1 MRVQT
6 AAFLLSA
13 GRADQFPKAHSPEI
27 AFAGR
32 SNVGKSSML
41 NRLLS
46 RRNLAHTSSTPGRT
60 RTINFYQIN
69 DQFLFVD
76 LPGYGYAK
84 VSRELKDAWWDLV
97 ESYLNQRI
105 QLRGVIH
112 ILDAR
117 HPPTPQDREL
127 QAFLHAVA
135 VPSLV
140 VLTKADKVPRGQRA
154 AVRELAASSLDL
166 PSPEMAV
173 FFSAETG
180 EGVSELWRAI
190 EERLRAP
197 ARTLGRS
204 VETPA
209 GRPRRPD
216 SH

>member
-6 AAFLLSA
+6 AEFVLSA
-13 GRADQFPKAHSPEI
+13 GRADQFPKGRSPEV

-32 SNVGKSSML
+32 SNVGKSSMI

-60 RTINFYQIN
+60 RTVNFYQVN

-84 VSRELKDAWWDLV
+84 VSRELKDAWWELV
-97 ESYLNQRI
+97 EGYLTGRE

-112 ILDAR
+112 IVDAR
-117 HPPTPQDREL
+117 HAPTPQDREL
-127 QAFLHAVA
+127 QAFLHAAA

-140 VLTKADKVPRGQRA
+140 VLTKADKVSSGGRV
-154 AVRELAASSLDL
+154 AVREVAASSLAL
-166 PSPEMAV
+166 PSPETAL

-180 EGVSELWRAI
+180 EGVPEVWRAV

-197 ARTLGRS
+197 ARTLGRMGKTS
-204 VETPA
+204 AA
-209 GRPRRPD
+209 GRRHPD
-216 SH
+216 SR

>member
-1 MRVQT
+1 MRIQT

-13 GRADQFPKAHSPEI
+13 GRADQFPGAHWPEI

-32 SNVGKSSML
+32 SNVGKSSMI

-46 RRNLAHTSSTPGRT
+46 RRNLAYTSSTPGRT
-60 RTINFYQIN
+60 RTINFYQVN

-84 VSRELKDAWWDLV
+84 VSRALKDAWWDLV
-97 ESYLNQRI
+97 ESYLAQRI

-117 HPPTPQDREL
+117 HAPTPQDREL
-127 QAFLHAVA
+127 QAFLHAA
-135 VPSLV
+135 AAPSLV

-154 AVRELAASSLDL
+154 AVREVAASSLDL
-166 PSPEMAV
+166 PSPDMAL

-180 EGVSELWRAI
+180 EGTSEVWRAI
-190 EERLRAP
+190 EERLRTP
-197 ARTLGRS
+197 ARTLGRIA
-204 VETPA
+204 ERPA
-209 GRPRRPD
+209 GGPRGPD